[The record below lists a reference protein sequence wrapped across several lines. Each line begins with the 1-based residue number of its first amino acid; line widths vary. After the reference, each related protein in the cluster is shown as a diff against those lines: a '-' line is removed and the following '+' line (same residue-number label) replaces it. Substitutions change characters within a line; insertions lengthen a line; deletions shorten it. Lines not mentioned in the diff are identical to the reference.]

1 MTIAKVIKPKR
12 VSREVTEQ
20 RILLAAEDV
29 FAQFGFQG
37 AAINT
42 IAEQTGLTKQ
52 NLLYYFP
59 SKEVLYQKVLENVLS
74 LFLDKMALLEQ
85 QGDDPK
91 TMLTSYIR
99 GKIEISQSHPNGSK
113 VFANEIING
122 APRLKDYLKSHLL
135 PQLEADVRLI
145 NSWITEGKMDPIDPY
160 HLFFMI
166 WSSTQTY
173 ADFSS
178 QIELALGKPKLE
190 QQDFEDATQF
200 LTQMILKGLGIK

>member
-1 MTIAKVIKPKR
+1 MDQTTQAKPKR
-12 VSREVTEQ
+12 ASRKLTEQ
-20 RILLAAEDV
+20 KILLAAEDV

-42 IAEQTGLTKQ
+42 IAEQSGITKQ

-59 SKEVLYQKVLENVLS
+59 SKEVLYEKVLENILD
-74 LFLDKMALLEQ
+74 LWIDKMTLLEQ
-85 QGDDPK
+85 DGNDPK
-91 TMLTSYIR
+91 SMISSYIR

-113 VFANEIING
+113 VFANDLING
-122 APRLKDYLKSHLL
+122 APHLTKHLKEHLL
-135 PQLEADVRLI
+135 PKLEDDVKLI
-145 NSWITEGKMDPIDPY
+145 RQWISDGKMDPIDPY

-166 WSSTQTY
+166 WASTQTY

-190 QQDFEDATQF
+190 DTDYETATEF
-200 LTQMILKGLGIK
+200 LTNMIIKGLGVK